1 MKSWC
6 LKIFCNQPNQEF
18 FSGHIVGS
26 LLSQGFWIF
35 CFTPFYA
42 EAHRILSRSR
52 KPPSGTT
59 SAFKDGNNWIDQLI
73 TENTSIIQVY
83 YINVFFLKWSIDAYG
98 CLWYI
103 LNSKE
108 HYYILFFLMLRRI
121 QRFRIWTRLCQE
133 DSSDPE
139 IIEFVSQ
146 AGWSQGL
153 DMSISDTLQ
162 IVFVSIVSWVSWI
175 FHCCTED

>member
-1 MKSWC
+1 MGGCGNQYEIMMLEDILQPAQSR
-6 LKIFCNQPNQEF
+6 FC
-18 FSGHIVGS
+18 SGHIVGELAIPR
-26 LLSQGFWIF
+26 LLDFLL
-35 CFTPFYA
+35 YA

-121 QRFRIWTRLCQE
+121 QSFRI
-133 DSSDPE
+133 
-139 IIEFVSQ
+139 
-146 AGWSQGL
+146 
-153 DMSISDTLQ
+153 
-162 IVFVSIVSWVSWI
+162 
-175 FHCCTED
+175 